1 MLPPSTVPGCLL
13 QVLAGCREVFTAP
26 TFATFTLLVTG
37 VLSGVGPR
45 TVTGIWSAAGMATAG
60 HWSRAHRFFSHARW
74 TLTPWGWR
82 WPEWSWRRSP
92 RQSRR

>member
-37 VLSGVGPR
+37 C
-45 TVTGIWSAAGMATAG
+45 
-60 HWSRAHRFFSHARW
+60 
-74 TLTPWGWR
+74 
-82 WPEWSWRRSP
+82 
-92 RQSRR
+92 